1 MYFFPHVDDDELSSD
16 EDLGE
21 EQDEAELLND
31 KQHKKSLAKLKET
44 DPEFYQ
50 FLEEND
56 KKLLQ
61 FNVSDSESESEN
73 DEDTEKIHKP
83 PVKLEVSSNSF
94 SKCLTSLVWTKI
106 PDSVTVGHLNLKN

>member
-1 MYFFPHVDDDELSSD
+1 MAYNVVPFLDDDELSPD
-16 EDLGE
+16 EDVGE
-21 EQDEAELLND
+21 EQGEADLFSD
-31 KQHKKSLAKLKET
+31 KQHKKSLAKLRET

-61 FNVSDSESESEN
+61 FNVSDSESEGEN

-83 PVKLEVSSNSF
+83 PVKLEVS
-94 SKCLTSLVWTKI
+94 
-106 PDSVTVGHLNLKN
+106 LK